1 MLSDTE
7 EKIEYIK
14 QEEGIISL
22 KLQEGVKNNKIRNK
36 KNVKMRKLNR
46 WDKW

>member
-7 EKIEYIK
+7 EQIEYIK
-14 QEEGIISL
+14 REEDIISL

-36 KNVKMRKLNR
+36 KKCRNEKTQQMG
-46 WDKW
+46 

>member
-36 KNVKMRKLNR
+36 KKCQNEKAQQMG
-46 WDKW
+46 